1 MQIAAG
7 LTFPGEL
14 KDESVICHLC
24 KKFQIELIII
34 EASFSV
40 ARGWAILEF
49 KGEEEEIKKVFEY
62 LKQKRINIQKIK
74 KEDQSNREGAR

>member
-1 MQIAAG
+1 MKIAVG

-14 KDESVICHLC
+14 KDESVICQLC

-40 ARGWAILEF
+40 SRGWAILEF
-49 KGEEEEIKKVFEY
+49 RGEEEEIKKVFEY
-62 LKQKRINIQKIK
+62 LKQKNINIQKIK
-74 KEDQSNREGAR
+74 KDDQPK